1 MNTQSISNAFF
12 QEAKEN
18 FCAAKIL
25 FGHLKEEKQTQM
37 ANDDSII
44 HLRGSSLFVLLQMAV
59 EKLCKAAYARQK
71 GDIKLPP
78 FNHDLELLMRIA
90 MRNPSIKALFEKS
103 NPETYAF
110 LMKELSPL
118 QPSNAGRNNENL
130 EYPWITPKNKVKYP
144 AADLKLIIKYLH
156 DPYNRNFLKI
166 MGGMERFVHLFNKI
180 MRIN

>member
-90 MRNPSIKALFEKS
+90 MRNPSIKAFFEKS

-118 QPSNAGRNNENL
+118 QPSNAGRNSENL

-180 MRIN
+180 MRVN

>member
-1 MNTQSISNAFF
+1 
-12 QEAKEN
+12 
-18 FCAAKIL
+18 
-25 FGHLKEEKQTQM
+25 
-37 ANDDSII
+37 
-44 HLRGSSLFVLLQMAV
+44 
-59 EKLCKAAYARQK
+59 
-71 GDIKLPP
+71 
-78 FNHDLELLMRIA
+78 
-90 MRNPSIKALFEKS
+90 MRNPSIKAFFEKS

-118 QPSNAGRNNENL
+118 QPSNAGRNSENL

-156 DPYNRNFLKI
+156 DQYNRNFLKI